1 MENKGP
7 SGRERLFAYA
17 PFVVWII
24 VVLVLG
30 SSQGSSAQTSRF
42 IRPIIEFF
50 FPNAAPDTFLLIH
63 AFIRKTAHFVEYG
76 ILAMLAARAFSGPSS
91 TLMRRRWAW
100 ISIGAVAAVACI
112 DELTQSF
119 LTTRTGSVLDFLLD
133 LAGGLTGLALYY
145 LARRRSRGALA
156 EAVD

>member
-7 SGRERLFAYA
+7 AGRERLFAYA
-17 PFVVWII
+17 PFVLWIV

-91 TLMRRRWAW
+91 ILMRRRWAW
-100 ISIGAVAAVACI
+100 FSIAAVAAVACT
-112 DELTQSF
+112 DELIQSF
-119 LTTRTGSVLDFLLD
+119 LTSRTGSAWDVLLD
-133 LAGGLTGLALYY
+133 LSGGLAGLALYY
-145 LARRRSRGALA
+145 LARLRSRKGLA
-156 EAVD
+156 AAAD